1 MKKINYESRNF
12 VDLRT
17 ELINYAREYYP
28 EILND
33 FNDASIGIMLLELN
47 AAIGDNLAYHTDRM
61 FQETQIDYAQEKRNI
76 LALARTYGL
85 KVPFKKPSISVVDV
99 SCIVPV
105 NGDTFDVSYA
115 PLILKG
121 AQFNGSGKIFESIS
135 DIDFSSPFGHG
146 GLPNRLVLP
155 RLNSNGDIISY
166 ELVKREIVVNGSTK
180 IFSKIISQNEA
191 IPFFEMILPDQDVL
205 SIESVIALQGTSFSE
220 TPNNRQFN
228 DFDLRYFEVNS
239 LAEDKIFVVDKT
251 VPSDNFGVPYGKYV
265 RVNKKFISE
274 YTDNGFLKLTFGNG
288 VIDNSY
294 VSDFDVNPSLVNLI
308 GDFINNNSLGEKIKP
323 NTTIFVKYRVGGGA
337 QSNVGSGVINSL
349 GINNTQV
356 NGFNSEKNLAVQR
369 SIKVSNPIPAIGG
382 RDELSVDEIRNLIKY
397 NFSAQ
402 NRAVTIKDYK
412 AIISTMPGDF
422 GIPFKNSV
430 FEEQNKIKIAIMGQ
444 NNSGKL
450 DNTSNSALQNNLS
463 EYLSDYRMIND
474 YVEISN
480 ARIYNISVDCDIFI
494 DKNIPRSQVTTEV
507 INVIKNF
514 FDVSKRDMGENLYL
528 GSLIESINN
537 ITGVINVIDIK
548 FYNKVGNGIYSNN
561 VVSQR
566 LVDEDTKMIDL
577 KPDYTLYG
585 DPIGMFE
592 IKFPNKDIRVSINN

>member
-1 MKKINYESRNF
+1 MKKINYEARNF
-12 VDLRT
+12 VDLRS

-85 KVPFKKPSISVVDV
+85 KIPFKKPSISVVDV
-99 SCIVPV
+99 SCVVPV

-121 AQFNGSGKIFESIS
+121 SQFKGSGKIFETIN
-135 DIDFSSPFGHG
+135 DIDFSSPFGYG

-180 IFSKIISQNEA
+180 IFSKVITQNEA
-191 IPFFEMILPDQDVL
+191 VPFFELILPDQDIL

-228 DFDLRYFEVNS
+228 DFNLKYFEVNS
-239 LAEDKIFVVDKT
+239 LAEDKIFVIDKT
-251 VPSDNFGVPYGKYV
+251 VPSDSFGVPYGKYV
-265 RVNKKFISE
+265 RVNKKFVSE

-288 VIDNSY
+288 IIDNSY
-294 VSDFDVNPSLVNLI
+294 ITEFDVNPSLVNLI
-308 GDFINNNSLGEKIKP
+308 GDFINNNSLGEKVKP
-323 NTTIFVKYRVGGGA
+323 NTTLFIKYRVGGGI

-349 GINNTQV
+349 GISNIQV
-356 NGFNSEKNLAVQR
+356 NGFNEEKNLAVKR
-369 SIKVSNPIPAIGG
+369 SITVTNPIPAIGG
-382 RDELSVDEIRNLIKY
+382 RDELSVEEIRNLIKY

-412 AIISTMPGDF
+412 SIISTMPGDF

-430 FEEQNKIKIAIMGQ
+430 FEEQNKIKIVIMGQ
-444 NNSGKL
+444 NSNGKL

-463 EYLSDYRMIND
+463 EFLSDYRMIND

-480 ARIYNISVDCDIFI
+480 AKIYNISVDCDIFI

-507 INVIKNF
+507 INIIKDF
-514 FDVSKRDMGENLYL
+514 FDVSKRDMGENLYI
-528 GSLIESINN
+528 GSLIENINN
-537 ITGVINVIDIK
+537 VSGVINVTDIK
-548 FYNKVGNGIYSNN
+548 FYNKVGGGIYSNN
-561 VVSQR
+561 IVSQK

-585 DPIGMFE
+585 DPTGMFE
-592 IKFPNKDIRVSINN
+592 IKFPNKDIRISINN